1 MNAGVCISC
10 AELVEG
16 PKCPRCGSKL
26 ARGARDLLAWE
37 RGRQRARIDGWMRD
51 GVIDEEIA
59 NRLRAR
65 VENGAGAKADADA
78 KAKADAD
85 ANENAGARGK
95 GGDTAVERG
104 AEAVVSGAGHLYDEM
119 AARWKRLAKA
129 VEEDTPKEARDAHAE
144 ESLQHDDRTLEAGR
158 AIFARDGHGA
168 VVGAGIEALAALD
181 DEDHEGAPDQTSS
194 APREE
199 NKPFGALQVFWFIG
213 TLLVLA
219 GSVMGVREAWRTL
232 EGVWRPVVIAGA
244 FFAYHVLFVG
254 LARLLVRRSTV
265 TGRVLAG
272 IAAGLLPV
280 VFVAAAVSIGQQSS
294 IGVPF
299 AALLLLASS
308 FTLVL
313 VGRIADRA
321 ATGTALAAGL
331 VPALLFELALGTG
344 GASPLRRAVVVLLAL
359 LPVAGTATRARVS
372 ASTSTL
378 VALGAA
384 TYGAIAVGLLG
395 LYGGPGDPSLSFDA
409 GGIGQ
414 RALMAWLAA
423 SAAIGWWAS
432 TGPGVAARF
441 ARVASVP
448 LVVSLALLV
457 SVSAAALILG
467 LTQDPWVTPAGT
479 SQVAAI
485 GLAIHVPLAVLVL
498 ATVVLGL
505 EQRTRPGAL
514 HVAVLV
520 SLGMM
525 LLAGK
530 AVVPDRPELWPS
542 TCAAV
547 PAGFLF
553 FGAFV
558 GDRRRRAILATWG
571 VIAGIA
577 TLLTVLGVEG
587 VTRTSANDGTP
598 WKTSALTAAVLA
610 LSAHVGAR
618 TSRPSLHLAGAMF
631 SFVAMAAWLL
641 PTARPLLDGSAL
653 GDPWAHTLMLG
664 CAGLATVYGALALG
678 YATFAPKD
686 DDRRPLDDASLL
698 LATFAVWLGVVFATR
713 APGLASSVAVAVDA
727 GLTST
732 TAASTSSMAVSI
744 ATRLWLATPSLALAV
759 VLLAR
764 SLRDRS
770 ALITVQ
776 AAIALALAAHVFTG
790 VEAGP
795 ATVCLCGV
803 LAGAFA
809 VVASARVPRDEGS
822 PRFGRA
828 IYGVVPLPFAGGPRT
843 VLDGFAFVA
852 LGLVALGSLSALGW
866 LGAPVK
872 GELARGLVVLGLGG
886 VLSTAV
892 LAFATRAFD
901 RFHARG
907 NVATLWIAAPII
919 GLTAVAYRI
928 GRPLPPDVVGFR
940 LSLVIVLVWL
950 LSRGI
955 VKVGPRLGKA
965 LGRPQDG
972 PRYHHIPHFGVLG
985 LALLL
990 FVDAVLVGGP
1000 TPTRSLAVVPPLL
1013 LAGSAI
1019 GALLLYRSYGREPL
1033 LHLGLLLASLAS
1045 LLAFAQRALLGP
1057 ALVPLDPPGGRW
1069 VPAATADA
1077 ARLDWL
1083 DPARF
1088 LSPGDTELALWNRG
1102 WLGLAMAAAAL
1113 AALLAA
1119 FTRSPRFA
1127 HALRSTLFARDDH
1140 QTAELERGIAVPIA
1154 IASAALTL
1162 GLAWQPSIPAAVAFA
1177 AAGALAAAAL
1187 SPSYRA
1193 APLVLGAP
1201 LLVHAF
1207 AQAGTVIPAWA
1218 GPAIALLGLAMVVAG
1233 RQVSERS
1240 GPERHDPQVLGATQL
1255 VALAYAPIAIAYALA
1270 AGGATS
1276 ATAAA
1281 PTVLALASS
1290 AFDVE
1295 WHVTSA
1301 PSLTFAILAAT
1312 TAVAGFTWRGS
1323 LAKLLLIAPPV
1334 ILAIAGAW
1342 FAAALSWATNVNG
1355 ALSVDLLVTR
1365 EGALLALAL
1374 AVAATVAHAGAVFS
1388 ERARRDDGVA
1398 GLSLGRDV
1406 VLFASTLVMCL
1417 HVALRDASGPPGFM
1431 EGPCG
1436 VGALGLLVA
1445 VSLHAVSWQGTA
1457 RHVALVEGLIVAFYA
1472 FATRSFRFRPEV
1484 DATIG
1489 LLYGFSLL
1497 GVAVIARRRKVPAV
1511 ADATRRFAAVLPI
1524 ALLLLT
1530 ARGATNEAAGL
1541 ALGVSA
1547 LYGAMAWIERS
1558 RIFGSLAALAANLA
1572 LVVFAVA
1579 QGLDGPEVFAG
1590 PVGIFVTALAQI
1602 FAPKMTPAA
1611 RSALRILGGGLLY
1624 LPAAIKLTFRLGE
1637 AEDGGTYS
1645 VIFGAVCLLG
1655 VVAGLVLRVRA
1666 YLALGTIFLTL
1677 DVVANLVH
1685 AGLRDHRIGFVLLSA
1700 SGLAILGSMIAITLR
1715 RDAAWGIVGRFRSRL
1730 RAWD

>member
-1 MNAGVCISC
+1 VSAGVCIGC

-16 PKCPRCGSKL
+16 SRCPHCGSKI
-26 ARGARDLLAWE
+26 ARAPKDVLAWE
-37 RGRQRARIDGWMRD
+37 SARQRARIDAWMRD

-59 NRLRAR
+59 NRLRAQ
-65 VENGAGAKADADA
+65 VGVGKAEASANASAEA
-78 KAKADAD
+78 KAKAKAS
-85 ANENAGARGK
+85 
-95 GGDTAVERG
+95 AVERG
-104 AEAVVSGAGHLYDEM
+104 AEAVVSEASNLYAEM
-119 AARWKRLAKA
+119 ATRWKRLAKA
-129 VEEDTPKEARDAHAE
+129 VEEDTPKAAHDAADAPDAHAG
-144 ESLQHDDRTLEAGR
+144 ESLQQDDRTLEAGR
-158 AIFARDGHGA
+158 AIFARDGHGH

-181 DEDHEGAPDQTSS
+181 DDASDRAGTSGAS
-194 APREE
+194 EE
-199 NKPFGALQVFWFIG
+199 AQKPFGALQVFWFIG

-219 GSVMGVREAWRTL
+219 GSIMGVREAWRTL

-280 VFVAAAVSIGQQSS
+280 VFVAAAVSIGQESS

-308 FTLVL
+308 FTLVM

-321 ATGTALAAGL
+321 ATGMALAGGL
-331 VPALLFELALGTG
+331 VPALLLELALGAG
-344 GASPLRRAVVVLLAL
+344 GASPSRRAVVVLLAL
-359 LPVAGTATRARVS
+359 LPVAVAATRARVV

-378 VALGAA
+378 VALAA
-384 TYGAIAVGLLG
+384 SSYGAIAVGLLG
-395 LYGGPGDPSLSFDA
+395 LYGGPGDPALSFDT

-423 SAAIGWWAS
+423 SAAIGWWAAS
-432 TGPGVAARF
+432 GPGITDRF
-441 ARVASVP
+441 ARVSTVP
-448 LVVSLALLV
+448 LVLSLALLA
-457 SVSAAALILG
+457 STSAAALVLG
-467 LTQDPWVTPAGT
+467 LAQDAWVTPAGT

-498 ATVVLGL
+498 ATAVLGV

-514 HVAVLV
+514 HVAILV

-525 LLAGK
+525 LLVAK
-530 AVVPDRPELWPS
+530 AAVPDRPELWPS

-547 PAGFLF
+547 PASFLF

-558 GDRRRRAILATWG
+558 RDRRRRAILATWG
-571 VIAGIA
+571 IVAAIA

-587 VTRTSANDGTP
+587 VTRTSASDGTP

-631 SFVAMAAWLL
+631 AFVAMAAWLL
-641 PTARPLLDGSAL
+641 PTAKPLLDGSAI

-664 CAGLATVYGALALG
+664 CAALAAAYGVLALG
-678 YATFAPKD
+678 YETFAPKG

-698 LATFAVWLGVVFATR
+698 LATGAVWLGVVFATR
-713 APGLASSVAVAVDA
+713 APWAAAPYGMADIASS
-727 GLTST
+727 
-732 TAASTSSMAVSI
+732 
-744 ATRLWLATPSLALAV
+744 TRFWLATPSLALAA
-759 VLLAR
+759 VLLVR

-770 ALITVQ
+770 AVVTAQ
-776 AAIALALAAHVFTG
+776 AAVALALAAHVFTG
-790 VEAGP
+790 VEGGP
-795 ATVCLCGV
+795 STVWLCGV
-803 LAGAFA
+803 LGGAFS
-809 VVASARVPRDEGS
+809 VIASARAPRAEGA
-822 PRFGRA
+822 PQFGRA
-828 IYGVVPLPFAGGPRT
+828 IYGVVPLPLGGGPRT
-843 VLDGFAFVA
+843 SLDGFAFVA
-852 LGLVALGSLSALGW
+852 LGLVALSLAPVLQW
-866 LGAPVK
+866 LGDPVK
-872 GELARGLVVLGLGG
+872 GDAGRLVLLSGLAG
-886 VLSTAV
+886 VLCAA
-892 LAFATRAFD
+892 LAAFATRAFE
-901 RFHARG
+901 RVHARG
-907 NVATLWIAAPII
+907 NVATLWVAAPII

-940 LSLVIVLVWL
+940 LAIVIALVWL

-955 VKVGPRLGKA
+955 VKVGPRLGTA
-965 LGRPQDG
+965 LGRPLDG
-972 PRYHHIPHFGVLG
+972 PRYHHVPHFGVLA

-1033 LHLGLLLASLAS
+1033 LHVGLLLASLAS
-1045 LLAFAQRALLGP
+1045 LLAFAQRSLLGP
-1057 ALVPLDPPGGRW
+1057 ALIPLDPPGGRW
-1069 VPAATADA
+1069 VLAATADA

-1088 LSPGDTELALWNRG
+1088 LIPGDTELALWNRG
-1102 WLGLAMAAAAL
+1102 WLGLAVASAAL
-1113 AALLAA
+1113 GALLAA
-1119 FTRSPRFA
+1119 FTRAPGFA
-1127 HALRSTLFARDDH
+1127 QALRATVFARAEH
-1140 QTAELERGIAVPIA
+1140 EGHELERGIAVPLA

-1162 GLAWQPSIPAAVAFA
+1162 GLAWQPSIPAAFAFA
-1177 AAGALAAAAL
+1177 AAGGLAAAAL

-1207 AQAGTVIPAWA
+1207 AQAGAVIPAWA
-1218 GPAIALLGLAMVVAG
+1218 GPAIALLGLAVVVAG
-1233 RQVSERS
+1233 RRVSAASRD
-1240 GPERHDPQVLGATQL
+1240 GHDPTALGATQL
-1255 VALAYAPIAIAYALA
+1255 VALAYAPLAVAYALA

-1281 PTVLALASS
+1281 SSVLVLASS
-1290 AFDVE
+1290 AFDVQ

-1301 PSLTFAILAAT
+1301 PSLTFAVLAAT
-1312 TAVAGFTWRGS
+1312 SAVAGFSWRGS
-1323 LAKLLLIAPPV
+1323 LARLLLIAPPV
-1334 ILAIAGAW
+1334 ILGVAGAW

-1355 ALSVDLLVTR
+1355 ALSIELLVTR
-1365 EGALLALAL
+1365 EGAVLAAAL
-1374 AVAATVAHAGAVFS
+1374 AVAATVAHGGAMVAA
-1388 ERARRDDGVA
+1388 RARRDDGVA
-1398 GLSLGRDV
+1398 GLSHGRDV
-1406 VLFASTLVMCL
+1406 VLVASTLAMCL
-1417 HVALRDASGPPGFM
+1417 HVALRDPAGPAGFM

-1436 VGALGLLVA
+1436 LAALGLLVA

-1497 GVAVIARRRKVPAV
+1497 GVAVIARRRKVPVV

-1547 LYGAMAWIERS
+1547 LYGAMAWVERS

-1579 QGLDGPEVFAG
+1579 QGLDGAEVFVG

-1637 AEDGGTYS
+1637 AEDGGTYA
-1645 VIFGAVCLLG
+1645 VIFGVVCLLG

-1666 YLALGTIFLTL
+1666 YLALGTMFLTL

-1685 AGLRDHRIGFVLLSA
+1685 AGLRDHRIGFVLLSGA
-1700 SGLAILGSMIAITLR
+1700 GLAILGSMIAITLR